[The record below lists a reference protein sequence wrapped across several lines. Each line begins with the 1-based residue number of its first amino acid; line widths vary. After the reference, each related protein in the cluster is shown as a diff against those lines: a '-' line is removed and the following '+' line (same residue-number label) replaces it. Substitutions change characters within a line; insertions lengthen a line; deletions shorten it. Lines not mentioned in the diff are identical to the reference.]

1 MYIYVCMCVCVC
13 VCVCVRTRSRCLS
26 GRRRWSAARFLFI
39 IFLFLFP
46 PPLFFLQVLELRE
59 ALERELER
67 NKRGEEHV
75 LTLEHALDRAQSLE
89 VQLRAKKEEV
99 LLLHLLRLY

>member
-1 MYIYVCMCVCVC
+1 M
-13 VCVCVRTRSRCLS
+13 
-26 GRRRWSAARFLFI
+26 
-39 IFLFLFP
+39 
-46 PPLFFLQVLELRE
+46 LELRE

-67 NKRGEEHV
+67 NKRGEEQV

-99 LLLHLLRLY
+99 ELLLLLRLY